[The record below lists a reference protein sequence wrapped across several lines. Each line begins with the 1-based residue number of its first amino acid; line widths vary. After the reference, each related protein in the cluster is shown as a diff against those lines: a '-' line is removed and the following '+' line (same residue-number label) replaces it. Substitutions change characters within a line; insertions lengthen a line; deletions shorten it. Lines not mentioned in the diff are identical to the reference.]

1 MSENCIFCKIIKKE
15 ILSNIIYED
24 KDTFAFLDIN
34 PVNSG
39 HTLVIPK
46 KHFKMMTDTPDDLV
60 SAVFIISK
68 KLMKT
73 IQKATKADFIAVAVV
88 GLDVPHFH
96 VHLVPRFFN
105 DGMANFWPTKKY
117 KENEAIEIANKIKS
131 LLK

>member
-15 ILSNIIYED
+15 IPSYIIYED
-24 KDTFAFLDIN
+24 KDTFAFLDIA
-34 PVNSG
+34 PVNPG

-46 KHFKMMTDTPDDLV
+46 KHYKLMADTPDDLV
-60 SAVFIISK
+60 SAVFVISK

-117 KENEAIEIANKIKS
+117 KENEATEIANKIKS

>member
-15 ILSNIIYED
+15 IPSYIIYED
-24 KDTFAFLDIN
+24 KDTFAFLDIA
-34 PVNSG
+34 PVNPG

-46 KHFKMMTDTPDDLV
+46 KHYKLMADTPDDLV
-60 SAVFIISK
+60 SAVFVISK

-117 KENEAIEIANKIKS
+117 EDKQMEICAKKIKE
-131 LLK
+131 LL